1 MPRTFIRQETQIRQS
16 DLYDDQLAAG
26 SALETAAVNI
36 EDDLNGLRSQVNRII
51 NSVVTAND
59 WFTNITSRG
68 VNALNTDLA
77 DIEGKKL
84 LCRSQVL
91 TDIPT
96 DAQATGTITTIAGS
110 LLVDGET
117 FVLDDGVNPAVT
129 FEFDDNGSVVPSA
142 TLRPVN
148 FTGADTADQVR
159 DAIIAAVNTAPVLD
173 ITAYNGGA
181 AFVVLWNDN
190 GGTAGNQTITET
202 VVDAGFIVTGMAGG
216 ATGQNWKI
224 LIVAQSQAPTEVA
237 AVLAATNG
245 TVVAQSALS
254 GASFDDWEATAVT
267 GPNAISPK
275 NLALVRD
282 ATTGQPIQSSSRDVF
297 ALFQYESTG
306 PDGGTFNDV
315 SAGNRAKL
323 SFVRLNAGFDALEAC
338 PIVDIQG
345 KRINY
350 SYVSRT
356 NLDIVPEDCFLGSGT
371 FTDLSALTDV
381 TLSRAIANQSGPAV
395 QAGKNIEWRIDD
407 TFELRFQD
415 STGTAN
421 IFKISP
427 DPAGDDVQFNV
438 RNFDVNNTATADF
451 NDGIAA
457 DTGGTPIQ
465 VGVNAGVIETISTS
479 DLRILGA
486 GELYLDDGNQVGS
499 TWAQTAGIKLSDTTV
514 EWDNFELAFG
524 EVSLLNAIVQ
534 ANSGASRQKGVAVV
548 TAATINADV
557 NVTGAGGTPNI
568 DAQLPAYTAIN
579 FVTGVDVYLNGVLLR
594 NGADASANHDVYPG
608 DVPANGDLKF
618 EFKLKGTGANP
629 DVITLI
635 QYGTP

>member
-1 MPRTFIRQETQIRQS
+1 MPRTFIRQDTQIRNS
-16 DLYDDQLAAG
+16 DVYDDQLASG
-26 SALETAAVNI
+26 VALETAATHV

-51 NSVVTAND
+51 NSTVSGND
-59 WFTNITSRG
+59 WYAAITSRG
-68 VNALNTDLA
+68 VNALNTDLL
-77 DIEGKKL
+77 DLEGKKL
-84 LCRSQVL
+84 LCRDQVL
-91 TDIPT
+91 TDIPV

-117 FVLDDGVNPAVT
+117 FVLNDGVNPAVT
-129 FEFDDNGSVVPSA
+129 FEFDDNGSVVPTS

-159 DAIIAAVNTAPVLD
+159 DAIIAAVNTAPVLN
-173 ITAYNGGA
+173 ITAYNGGP
-181 AFVVLWNDN
+181 AFVILWNDA
-190 GGTAGNQTITET
+190 GGTLGNQVITET
-202 VVDAGFIVTGMAGG
+202 VVDAGFVVTGMAGG

-224 LIVAQSQAPTEVA
+224 LIVAQLQAPTQVA

-245 TVVAQSALS
+245 TVVGQSALS
-254 GASFDDWEATAVT
+254 GPGFDVWEATAVA

-282 ATTGQPIQSSSRDVF
+282 ALTGQPIQSSSRDVF

-306 PDGGTFNDV
+306 PDGGTFNDT
-315 SAGNRAKL
+315 SGGNRAKL
-323 SFVRLNAGFDALEAC
+323 SFVRLNAGFDALEAV
-338 PIVDIQG
+338 PVADIQG
-345 KRINY
+345 KTINY
-350 SYVSRT
+350 SYVGRT
-356 NLDIVPEDCFLGSGT
+356 NLDIVPEDCFLGNST

-381 TLSRAIANQSGPAV
+381 TLSRAISNQVGPAA
-395 QAGKNIEWRIDD
+395 QSGKNIEWRIDD

-415 STGTAN
+415 STGAVD

-465 VGVNAGVIETISTS
+465 VGVNAGVIETISAA
-479 DLRILGA
+479 DLRILGS
-486 GELYLDDGNQVGS
+486 GELYLDDGNQSGS
-499 TWAQTAGIKLSDTTV
+499 TWGQTDGIKLSDTTG
-514 EWDNFELAFG
+514 EWDQFELAFG

-534 ANSGASRQKGVAVV
+534 ANSGASRTKGVAIV
-548 TAATINADV
+548 TVATINADV

-568 DAQLPAYTAIN
+568 DAQLPAYTALN
-579 FVTGVDVYLNGVLLR
+579 FVSRVDVYVNGILQR

-618 EFKLKGTGANP
+618 EYKLKGTGANP

-635 QYGTP
+635 RYGTP